1 MFVIALLVGLALL
14 TLGRKIYWLFVAG
27 VGFVLGIEL
36 AIRFLH
42 GQPDWVILILGLL
55 AGLFG
60 ALLAS
65 FLQQLAIGLAGF
77 AAGAIVAI
85 SVLRVFGIDS
95 GILYW
100 VILLV
105 GGAAGAAMVALLF
118 DWSLI
123 SLSSLVGAAIIVQY
137 LPVRQ
142 MEPIVMALIFVVIL
156 IAGIVVQN
164 TLWKSEKSG

>member
-14 TLGRKIYWLFVAG
+14 TLGRKLYWLFVAG

-36 AIRFLH
+36 AMHFLH

-55 AGLFG
+55 AGLLG

-65 FLQQLAIGLAGF
+65 FIQQLAIGLAGF

-100 VILLV
+100 VVLLV
-105 GGAAGAAMVALLF
+105 GGAAGAALVALLF

-123 SLSSLVGAAIIVQY
+123 SLSSLVGASIIVQY

-164 TLWKSEKSG
+164 TLWKGEKSG

>member
-1 MFVIALLVGLALL
+1 V
-14 TLGRKIYWLFVAG
+14 
-27 VGFVLGIEL
+27 
-36 AIRFLH
+36 
-42 GQPDWVILILGLL
+42 
-55 AGLFG
+55 
-60 ALLAS
+60 
-65 FLQQLAIGLAGF
+65 AIGLAGF

-100 VILLV
+100 VVLLV
-105 GGAAGAAMVALLF
+105 GGAAGAALVALLL

-137 LPVRQ
+137 LPVRE

-164 TLWKSEKSG
+164 TLWKGEKSG

>member
-1 MFVIALLVGLALL
+1 MFVITLLVGLALL
-14 TLGRKIYWLFVAG
+14 TLGRKLYWLFVAC
-27 VGFVLGIEL
+27 VGFVFGIEL

-55 AGLFG
+55 AGLVG

-100 VILLV
+100 VVLLV
-105 GGAAGAAMVALLF
+105 GGAAGAALVALLL
-118 DWSLI
+118 DWALI